1 MGLLSASVKTA
12 YEARNSGS
20 GGGNYLNPG
29 SISEGAKTRIT
40 FLGDDSVAGWEAW
53 CDSQDGAKRIPIRFS
68 EEPTRDD
75 LEQRAAEQ
83 GAVVGDATARPF
95 FAFVVWNYDLEAVQV
110 FQFSQQ
116 SLARPLIEALSDEEI
131 EAEVTL
137 YDFVISAT
145 GSGREKRY
153 GVLPMPG
160 KRRTPAVDKKIAAAW
175 EAVVEKGFDL
185 SVLLTGGDPF
195 KPGIGF

>member
-20 GGGNYLNPG
+20 SGGNYLNPSAINQG
-29 SISEGAKTRIT
+29 DKTRIT

-53 CDSQDGAKRIPIRFS
+53 CDSLDGTKRIPIRFS
-68 EEPTRDD
+68 EEPSRAD
-75 LEQRAAEQ
+75 LEQRATEE
-83 GAVVGDATARPF
+83 GAVVGDAVARPF
-95 FAFVVWNYDLEAVQV
+95 FAFVVFNYDLEAVQI

-131 EAEVTL
+131 EQECTA

-145 GSGREKRY
+145 GVGRDKRY
-153 GVLPMPG
+153 SVIPMPG

-185 SVLLTGGDPF
+185 NVLLTGGDPF
-195 KPGIGF
+195 KPPF